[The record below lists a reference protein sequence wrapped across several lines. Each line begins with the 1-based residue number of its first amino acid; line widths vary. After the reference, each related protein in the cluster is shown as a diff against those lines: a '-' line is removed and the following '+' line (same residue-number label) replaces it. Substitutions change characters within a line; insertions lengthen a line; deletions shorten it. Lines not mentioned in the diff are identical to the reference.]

1 MFNFQIFIIMKKEN
15 FADIMTNELTTNHR
29 VYYAPVASTSG
40 DKVKIYRYAFERMN
54 QEYRVNMLNT
64 LNPTKRALA
73 KYDWAEFILEQ
84 LPHYSADRSDLFN
97 GAKAM
102 IINAFYELQYE
113 RYNPKYEL
121 KEAIKELEDFNR
133 RQTESERAGKTD
145 KQKLS
150 PKAINSV
157 RANLTHK
164 INTLRRQ
171 YAETVR
177 LCPDHRYEHIKR
189 RAEYFDSIW

>member
-15 FADIMTNELTTNHR
+15 FADILLDNSTASHR
-29 VYYAPVASTSG
+29 VYYAPAASTSG

-54 QEYRVNMLNT
+54 QEYRINMLNT

-73 KYDWAEFILEQ
+73 KYEWAEFILEHI
-84 LPHYSADRSDLFN
+84 PHYSADRSDFFN
-97 GAKAM
+97 GAKTM
-102 IINAFYELQYE
+102 IINAFYELQHE

-121 KEAIKELEDFNR
+121 SKAIKELEDFNR
-133 RQTESERAGKTD
+133 HQTENACTKNPDRPR
-145 KQKLS
+145 LS
-150 PKAINSV
+150 PKAIKSIQ
-157 RANLTHK
+157 ANLTHK

-171 YAETVR
+171 YAEAVR
-177 LCPDHRYEHIKR
+177 LCPDRKYEHIKQ